1 MSFTKMVIV
10 FRRQPLPACI
20 ATARVFVTYVTVRV
34 AITMPIL
41 RPINLAQLAG
51 AMAFAKI
58 VME

>member
-20 ATARVFVTYVTVRV
+20 ATARGFVTYVTVRV

-41 RPINLAQLAG
+41 RSINLAQLAG